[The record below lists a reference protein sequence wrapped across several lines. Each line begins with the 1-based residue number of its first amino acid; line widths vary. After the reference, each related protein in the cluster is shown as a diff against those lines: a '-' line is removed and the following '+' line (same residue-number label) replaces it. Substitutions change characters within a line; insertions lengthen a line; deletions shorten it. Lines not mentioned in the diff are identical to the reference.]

1 MSVARVSIVIAV
13 YNGAATVERA
23 LESIFAQDFQDAEVI
38 VVDDGSTD
46 RTPAILCGY
55 GDRIRV
61 LRQEDRSSPAAR
73 NTGVAASRAE
83 YIAFLDADDVWLPG
97 RLAKTVAALD
107 REPDAVLAYSDAV
120 PVDDR
125 DHPISSRYVPPEK
138 AHAPSHEDLLAD
150 AWWPILMTTTLIRRN
165 AYVTAGGFREEF
177 KGSRGFADTWF
188 FLVLRERGPFVYVPE
203 PLVRYRRLPFV
214 GRMEKYAPGFVTFSR
229 LMGERYREAGSQGS
243 EQRAELYSRMLS
255 DAGVH
260 AIVNGDMKQ
269 ARRALFCAMRYKRP
283 DRRTILRLVRAY
295 MPSRLA
301 LALTSRRRR
310 AAGDDVATIS

>member
-1 MSVARVSIVIAV
+1 MSAPRVSAVVPV
-13 YNGAATVERA
+13 YNGAATIERA
-23 LESIFAQDFQDAEVI
+23 LASILAQDFHDAEVI

-46 RTPAILCGY
+46 RTPEILRSY

-107 REPDAVLAYSDAV
+107 REPDAVFAYSDAV

-125 DHPISSRYVPPEK
+125 DQPVSSRYVPPEK
-138 AHAPSHEDLLAD
+138 AHAPSQEELLAD
-150 AWWPILMTTTLIRRN
+150 AWWPILMTTTLVRRD
-165 AYVTAGGFREEF
+165 AYLTAGGFREEF

-203 PLVRYRRLPFV
+203 PLVHYRRLPFV
-214 GRMEKYAPGFVTFSR
+214 GRMEKYAPGFATFSR
-229 LMGERYREAGSQGS
+229 LMGERYGEAGSKAS
-243 EQRAELYSRMLS
+243 RQRAELYSRMLS
-255 DAGVH
+255 DEGVR
-260 AIVNGDMKQ
+260 AMVAGDMRQ
-269 ARRALFCAMRYKRP
+269 ARRALLCALQYKRP
-283 DRRTILRLVRAY
+283 DRRTILRLLRAY
-295 MPSRLA
+295 MPLRLA

-310 AAGDDVATIS
+310 AAGDDVATTS